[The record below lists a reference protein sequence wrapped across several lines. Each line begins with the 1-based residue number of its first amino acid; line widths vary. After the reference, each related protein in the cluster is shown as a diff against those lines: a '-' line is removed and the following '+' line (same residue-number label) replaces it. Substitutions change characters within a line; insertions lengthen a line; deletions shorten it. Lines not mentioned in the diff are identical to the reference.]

1 MVINAVFA
9 LSGASFLLLMTA
21 GTIVLANGLL
31 NRMSREYDSNLPIDT
46 HWAQNTV
53 KEWSNTI

>member
-1 MVINAVFA
+1 MVINAV
-9 LSGASFLLLMTA
+9 LGASFLLLMTA

-31 NRMSREYDSNLPIDT
+31 NRMSREYDSNLANDT
-46 HWAQNTV
+46 RLAQNTV